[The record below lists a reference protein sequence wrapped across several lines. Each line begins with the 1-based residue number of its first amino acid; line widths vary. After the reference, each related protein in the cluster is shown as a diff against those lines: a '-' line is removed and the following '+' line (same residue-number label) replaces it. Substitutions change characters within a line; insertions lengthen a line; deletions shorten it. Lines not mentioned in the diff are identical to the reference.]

1 MSANEKQEKRKRY
14 GYLRL
19 PLAAPA
25 DAAKRREF
33 LIQSG
38 VIIPATE
45 NYACGH
51 PEPVVTAAC
60 PTCGNTTVVWQ

>member
-1 MSANEKQEKRKRY
+1 MSEKEKQEKRKRY

-45 NYACGH
+45 HYACGH
-51 PEPVVTAAC
+51 PGPVVTAAC
-60 PTCGNTTVVWQ
+60 PACGSATVVWR

>member
-38 VIIPATE
+38 VIIPAIE
-45 NYACGH
+45 RYACTH
-51 PEPVVTAAC
+51 DVPVVDPYC
-60 PTCGNTTVVWQ
+60 PVCGVGTVVWR

>member
-38 VIIPATE
+38 VITPATE
-45 NYACGH
+45 HYGCSHDA
-51 PEPVVTAAC
+51 PVVDPYC
-60 PTCGNTTVVWQ
+60 PVCGVGTVVWR

>member
-1 MSANEKQEKRKRY
+1 MSEKGKSEKRKRY

-45 NYACGH
+45 GYACKH
-51 PEPVVTAAC
+51 DAPVVGPYC
-60 PTCGNTTVVWQ
+60 PVCGVGTVVWS